1 MATQTKV
8 ATNFSQG
15 YTEPEKA
22 QARANIGAA
31 SNTLAT
37 TLSDGLMSSTDK
49 AKLDNMV
56 TPVQSDWQVNDMNS
70 LAYIWHKPNIPDNIF
85 VADYG
90 STTFSEVSSASSPAG
105 KILLCQK
112 DGRVAALTDHDASK
126 FTFSSPLDGGKS
138 YVFTLSSDDSWN
150 EQVIKYNQTHDL
162 ICQLKPIEISGSTS
176 MRFVLCDRQK
186 YTLNQG
192 ACVFEPVDLY
202 QLAEWINRGDVI
214 MIDGAVAS
222 DPWGDRYP
230 MQILEM
236 QCYTDSSTNKLYCGN
251 IYVSGYA
258 YSSHTENFYWGDNIT
273 DEATGTRYLEFQTW
287 T

>member
-31 SNTLAT
+31 KDTLAT
-37 TLSDGLMSSTDK
+37 TLSDGLLSSTDK

-56 TPVQSDWQVNDMNS
+56 TPVQSDWQVSDRNS
-70 LAYIWHKPNIPDNIF
+70 LAYIWNKPSIPDNIF

-90 STTFSEVSSASSPAG
+90 STTFSEVSSASSSG
-105 KILLCQK
+105 KTLLCQK
-112 DGRVAALTDHDASK
+112 DGRVAALTGHDASR

-138 YVFTLSSDDSWN
+138 YVFTLSSDDSWS
-150 EQVIKYNQTHDL
+150 EQVIKYNLTHDL
-162 ICQLKPIEISGSTS
+162 ICQLKPILISGSTVT
-176 MRFVLCDRQK
+176 RFILCDRQK
-186 YTLNQG
+186 YTLDQG
-192 ACVFEPVDLY
+192 TYVFEPVDLY
-202 QLAEWINRGDVI
+202 ELAEWINQGDVI

-230 MQILEM
+230 MQITEM
-236 QCYTDSSTNKLYCGN
+236 QCSTDSTTNKRYCTN
-251 IYVSGYA
+251 IEVRGYA
-258 YSSHTENFYWGDNIT
+258 YSQTEDYYWGDNIT
-273 DEATGTRYLEFQTW
+273 DEATGTRYLEFQQW